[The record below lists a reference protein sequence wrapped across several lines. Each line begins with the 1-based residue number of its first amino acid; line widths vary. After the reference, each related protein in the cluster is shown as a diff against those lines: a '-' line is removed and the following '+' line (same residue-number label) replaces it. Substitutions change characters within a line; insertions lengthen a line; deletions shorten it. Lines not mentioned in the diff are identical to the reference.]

1 MTQQNAEALKKA
13 FAAADQGDP
22 VPLVELYD
30 DNMTWAGF
38 TLDGTQ
44 RLYTKGKFL
53 EAFGVLAMLDES
65 RNEVLSCDV
74 VGDELANVRAYRRLG
89 DQELD
94 ITMVMTHRFV
104 DGKVTHGTDIVP
116 SSFERFWSDTGI
128 TV

>member
-44 RLYTKGKFL
+44 RLYTKGEFL
-53 EAFGVLAMLDES
+53 EAFGVLAKLDES
-65 RNEVLSCDV
+65 RNEVL
-74 VGDELANVRAYRRLG
+74 
-89 DQELD
+89 
-94 ITMVMTHRFV
+94 
-104 DGKVTHGTDIVP
+104 
-116 SSFERFWSDTGI
+116 
-128 TV
+128 